1 MSSEPN
7 ESQLDSASPS
17 GSTAGDPGD
26 SPLATPRVVAVVFTA
41 AVVAWIG
48 VSWVPAFFNTPEE
61 LLGVDLYSPP
71 DLQRA
76 AAENQEELYW
86 KNGVVRTTM
95 MGICFGAVPAVL
107 AFIGGVRR
115 PIVPA
120 VGGLVTGLVA
130 GVAAFFAG
138 AALRSFLDTGYELPL
153 VGDASNALIGDSLV
167 LGLVGLLLGLPI
179 AVGIALMGLLGGG
192 QKAASAPL
200 AGLLAGFLV
209 PMVASFAIPNQNS
222 SEFPPSS
229 PAFAALMLGS
239 FAILVV
245 LLAVSTGDRKRSAV
259 AASGEA
265 AATE

>member
-1 MSSEPN
+1 MSPEPN
-7 ESQLDSASPS
+7 ESPLDSAPPS
-17 GSTAGDPGD
+17 ESTADVPGG
-26 SPLATPRVVAVVFTA
+26 SSLGTPQVAAVVFAA
-41 AVVAWIG
+41 AVVAWVG

-76 AAENQEELYW
+76 AAESQEELYW

-120 VGGLVTGLVA
+120 VGGLVTGIVA

-153 VGDASNALIGDSLV
+153 VGDASSALIGDSLV

-179 AVGIALMGLLGGG
+179 AVGIALMGLPGGG

-245 LLAVSTGDRKRSAV
+245 LLAVSTGDRKRSAA
-259 AASGEA
+259 AASGETP
-265 AATE
+265 ATE